1 MANEPTGGGN
11 PNVFKTFKGR
21 YELTPGVG
29 TWDSVAVMLSCVND
43 VQIMGNCALDG
54 YTAGATIATLPP
66 ECRPLTTLAVPV
78 VSNFDLDVMFVE
90 PSGALKL
97 ATGFTGPGTIML
109 CGSSFNISHNWY

>member
-1 MANEPTGGGN
+1 M
-11 PNVFKTFKGR
+11 FKTFKGR

-43 VQIMGNCALDG
+43 VQIMGNCTLDG
-54 YTAGATIATLPP
+54 YTPGDTIAALPP
-66 ECRPLTTLAVPV
+66 ECRPTTTLAVPV
-78 VSNFDLDVMFVE
+78 ISNFEPDVMFVE

-109 CGSSFNISHNWY
+109 RGSSFNISHNWY

>member
-1 MANEPTGGGN
+1 MADEPTGGGN

-54 YTAGATIATLPP
+54 YTPGDTIATLPP
-66 ECRPLTTLAVPV
+66 ECRPLTTLAAFVI
-78 VSNFDLDVMFVE
+78 SNFEPDVMFVE